1 MDNDNSKNALEHNS
15 LEAQEEIKKHE
26 KKKRIQWAVVG
37 VTILILT
44 NIFSFSFGTVSELY
58 IPGIGVFA
66 AKLTGAQPEY
76 AEKKSNEISKA
87 SDRSAFDKLFGIR
100 ELIYRYYDGPI
111 DDEKLLEGAIKGMT
125 DSLNDPY
132 TVFMNQKE
140 YKDFSQKSEGNYV
153 GAGFQVGINKE
164 DKVQIISVFEN
175 SPAEKSG
182 IKADDILLKVN
193 DLDVSGKTMENAISI
208 IKNGKAKEKVN
219 VTLFRQNKG
228 VFSVDVIRDVIVL
241 SNVKGE
247 MVDNSIGY
255 IRLSDFIDMHTG
267 ENFNKKLNELKS
279 KGMKGLVIDLRQN
292 PGGLLSASIDVA
304 SNFIPK
310 DKIITYTVD
319 KYGNRRDYKSNG
331 GNFIGMPVVIIVDGN
346 SASASEV
353 FSGALR
359 DYEAATLVGT
369 TTFGK
374 GIVQNVIDIKDET
387 ALKVTI
393 SKYYTPNGENI
404 HKIGIKPNVEVKI
417 SEDLIKNGFTRQTD
431 PQFNKA
437 LEVIKEKIK

>member
-1 MDNDNSKNALEHNS
+1 MDNDNSKNTLEQDN
-15 LEAQEEIKKHE
+15 LEAQQDRIKQN
-26 KKKRIQWAVVG
+26 KKKKIQWTVVG

-66 AKLTGAQPEY
+66 AKITGAQPEY
-76 AEKKSNEISKA
+76 AEKKSGEISKA
-87 SDRSAFDKLFGIR
+87 NDRTTFDKLFGIR

-111 DDEKLLEGAIKGMT
+111 DENKLVEGAIKGMT

-140 YKDFSQKSEGNYV
+140 FKDFSQKSEGNYV
-153 GAGFQVGINKE
+153 GAGFQVGVNKE
-164 DKVQIISVFEN
+164 EKVQIIAVFEN
-175 SPAEKSG
+175 SPAEKAG
-182 IKADDILLKVN
+182 IKADDILVKVN
-193 DLDVSGKTMENAISI
+193 DLEVSSKTMENAISI

-219 VTLFRQNKG
+219 VTLFRQGKG
-228 VFSVDVIRDVIVL
+228 MFSVDVIRDVIVL

-247 MVDNSIGY
+247 MIDNSIGY
-255 IRLSDFIDMHTG
+255 IRLSDFIEVTTT
-267 ENFNKKLNELKS
+267 ENFNKKLNELKG
-279 KGMKGLVIDLRQN
+279 KGMKGLLIDLRQN
-292 PGGLLSASIDVA
+292 PGGLLSASVEIA

-310 DKIITYTVD
+310 DKVVTYTVD
-319 KYGNRRDYKSNG
+319 KYGNRRDYNSIG
-331 GNFIGMPVVIIVDGN
+331 GNFIGMPVVIITDGN

-359 DYEAATLVGT
+359 DYNAATLVGT

-374 GIVQNVIDIKDET
+374 GIVQSVIDIKDET
-387 ALKVTI
+387 GFKVTV

-404 HKIGIKPNVEVKI
+404 HKIGIKPNIEVKI
-417 SEDLIKNGFTRQTD
+417 PEDLMKNGFTRQTD